1 MKVNRVAPDQQTWTS
16 TGTGTRPTRRGGRPG
31 AAEETVVDDPSAE
44 QELAVEAV
52 GQRQQACLRGQQ
64 QCSGYQMYCYNVYLI
79 IFSLK
84 KIYTKLNFLFISI
97 KIFIFAL

>member
-1 MKVNRVAPDQQTWTS
+1 M
-16 TGTGTRPTRRGGRPG
+16 RRGGRPG
-31 AAEETVVDDPSAE
+31 AAEETVVEEPATE
-44 QELAVEAV
+44 QQLAIEAV

-64 QCSGYQMYCYNVYLI
+64 HRSGYQMYLYNVYLI

-97 KIFIFAL
+97 KILIFAL